1 MSESASQISAS
12 SYKCKCR
19 RMFKCINVSVY
30 ACVSVYT
37 CVSVKCDKRLVCKP
51 TQVSISDP
59 RSRIKPDG
67 FIETGSTL
75 FADHASF
82 Y

>member
-12 SYKCKCR
+12 TYKCKCIR
-19 RMFKCINVSVY
+19 VFNCINVSVY
-30 ACVSVYT
+30 A

-51 TQVSISDP
+51 TQMSKSDT

-67 FIETGSTL
+67 FIETKCTL
-75 FADHASF
+75 FTDHASF